1 MSERKR
7 LVLERLLAERSDSL
21 YRPARRFLDGLLGD
35 EALLSRMQFCR
46 SEERSKLR
54 NSVLISTEETPCWSV
69 LLGNEPGGGPGSSAA
84 RARLALEGLDLGPI
98 QLLERLRELPVWFLA
113 LDLPDVQP
121 TLGEALSIEQTVRSL
136 MTVPWSA
143 LHRIALL
150 DQIDAA
156 LDDGDLQACHRLWAI
171 LPGNGLKGTAQ

>member
-35 EALLSRMQFCR
+35 ENLLGRMQFCR
-46 SEERSKLR
+46 SEERPKLR

-69 LLGNEPGGGPGSSAA
+69 LLGNEPGGGPGSAAA
-84 RARLALEGLDLGPI
+84 RARLALEGLDLGPV

-121 TLGEALSIEQTVRSL
+121 APGEALTIELTVRSL
-136 MTVPWSA
+136 MQVPWSD
-143 LHRIALL
+143 LRRLALL

-156 LDDGDLQACHRLWAI
+156 LDDGDLQACHRLWAK